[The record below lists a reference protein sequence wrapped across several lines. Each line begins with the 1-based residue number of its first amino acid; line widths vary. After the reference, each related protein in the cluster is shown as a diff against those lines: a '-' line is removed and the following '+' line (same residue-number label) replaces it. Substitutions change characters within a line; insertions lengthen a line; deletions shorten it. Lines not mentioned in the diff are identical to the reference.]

1 MVETGETKKE
11 PNRALRTK
19 INNKLL
25 KFISANSS
33 KFNKEKH
40 IDDVED
46 LSTETIQIK
55 IHRKIEI

>member
-1 MVETGETKKE
+1 MVETGEPKKE

-19 INNKLL
+19 INNKFL

-33 KFNKEKH
+33 KLNKEKH